1 MVTKVIC
8 LDLKDP
14 SVVPEI
20 HVPRGDSGLRAFEFH
35 LHDGHDIYTIPANV
49 SITIRGTKPDKN
61 GFSYACSYT
70 SSTGVVVA
78 NCTEQMTA
86 VVGDT
91 ICQLVLV
98 DTSSNRIA
106 TFCFHLIVE
115 RSATDDGTIYSD
127 SDMAYAEQVLNRIQ
141 SDGSLQFIKY
151 ETETIVLRSVN
162 YSV

>member
-1 MVTKVIC
+1 MVTKVMY

-35 LHDGHDIYTIPANV
+35 LLDGSSIYTIPTNV
-49 SITIRGTKPDKN
+49 TITIRGTKPDKN
-61 GFSYACSYT
+61 GFTYPCTYT

-98 DTSSNRIA
+98 DTNSNRIA

-127 SDMAYAEQVLNRIQ
+127 SDMAYAEQIVNRIQ
-141 SDGSLQFIKY
+141 SDGTLQFINY
-151 ETETIVLRSVN
+151 ASETIVLNSVG
-162 YSV
+162 YGS